1 MQDAKAPAPAAAAPS
16 APPPV
21 SVSAGDPAAEALE
34 AYAAMWAERM
44 KAFQVASADGT
55 ELERYVAS
63 GVLGEFEKE
72 LARLEKDGMVIR
84 GDLGH
89 EPEATLLDAAAGP
102 PKATVN
108 DCLDVSKWQPLDTT
122 TGWPIPLPGNQPLRQ
137 EATATLER
145 TDSGRW
151 IVTAYVPAPT
161 RAC

>member
-1 MQDAKAPAPAAAAPS
+1 MQDAKAPAPAATAPS

-21 SVSAGDPAAEALE
+21 PVSAGDPAAEALE
-34 AYAAMWAERM
+34 VYAAMWAERV
-44 KAFQVASADGT
+44 KAFQVASAEDT

-63 GVLGEFEKE
+63 GVLSVFEKE
-72 LARLEKDGMVIR
+72 LARLKKDGMVIR
-84 GDLGH
+84 GALGH
-89 EPEATLLDAAAGP
+89 EPEATLRDAEAGP

-108 DCLDVSKWQPLDTT
+108 DCVDLSKWQPLDIT
-122 TGWPIPLPGNQPLRQ
+122 TGWPIPLPGNQPVRH

-151 IVTAYVPAPT
+151 IVTAYDPAPT